1 MGASVPT
8 ADRADSTQTLTHS
21 ADNPR
26 SRPRRRLAFVGFGAL
41 LLALLVVLPAVANAA
56 PPTLFWETGKTGA
69 GAGQTEIPRGI
80 AASPV
85 DGHVFVADQSNNRIE
100 EFTAWGVFVKAWGWD
115 VVASGPGDDTSAPE
129 DELESCVPAN
139 GDVCQAGTEGEG
151 SGQLILPQGVAVDS
165 NGDVYVVDV
174 INRRVMKFDPSAGP
188 SGEEAQF
195 VFMLGGQVNRTKVE
209 AAAPEAEQNLCTA
222 ASGDACQAGVEGT
235 GSGQFGGPQIPGA
248 TITVDPADN
257 VYVGDQGRIQRF
269 DAGGAYQSEISLPGE
284 VLQSLASDAAGN
296 LYAAYDNKAD
306 VRKLSPTGAP
316 LSPTFKVQGPSAIA
330 VDPAGNVYVFDQSAV
345 QLNNAGLNRP
355 PLIEF
360 DPAGN
365 QLESFGK
372 SEFTVSTGLAT
383 GSTCLSTGSDL
394 YASNQ
399 GNSFY
404 GIEDFLRAY
413 GPPPDKAIL
422 CPPPKAAPEIEA
434 QFAVAVDSDGA
445 QLRAAINPRFWPD
458 ATYFV
463 QFGTQACLEAGWEAP
478 CVKSQ
483 PSPPAELG
491 AGSIAFAATTPSVF
505 LAGLQPET
513 TYRYRF
519 VAESGGGGPV
529 RGAGA
534 TEAADGA
541 VGTFTT
547 PPLGSQPKTDCPNQT
562 LRYGASAFL
571 PNCRAFELVSPV
583 DKNGAGIETAL
594 LGGNPLAHAL
604 LDQSD
609 GDGEALAYSSK
620 QAFGDAIG
628 SPYSSQYLAHRDPG
642 HGWSTHGINA
652 PREGFP
658 GLDRLTLDTEYR
670 AFSEDLTQGWMIHDG
685 DPPLAPCAPAN
696 SPDLYR
702 RDNLSDSY
710 EALHCEP
717 NQPKNASNTIE
728 FQGVSADGCRAVFRS
743 NSKLTEDA
751 EPTGSLYQLYE
762 SSCEGPLRL
771 VSVLPNGTVCK
782 EESSAGSELLN
793 VDGAINDGRR
803 KSLQNA
809 LSADARRLYWECD
822 GTLYLRTDPAP
833 SVEGETGEGSV
844 EVAAPSGPSVGK
856 QFPPRFQSASRDG
869 GRMLFSAYDVGSGG
883 FVLRSYEPGS
893 YEPEGVEAS
902 TVAGVFDDKEGR
914 VDLLGA
920 GEDARRVYLVSGEK
934 LSEVP
939 NGEGDEAEAGKANLY
954 FHEEGGG
961 FDFIGT
967 LSGLDLS
974 RNLRVLSPVHP
985 LRFRRASRVSP
996 DGLHAAFISSTP
1008 LTGYDNTDALN
1019 GEADKEVFVYDAA
1032 AKQLRCVSCNPTG
1045 ARPSGAN
1052 ISTEDDIKEVELWAA
1067 AWIPGWTTQL
1077 YQGRPFSE
1085 DGSRLFFNSVDAL
1098 VPRDGNGRQD
1108 VYEWEAA
1115 ESKQEC
1121 LQEKGAELYVADA
1134 GGCLSL
1140 VSSGTDAEDS
1150 AFVDADRDGSDVFIR
1165 TGQSLLPQD
1174 PGLIDIYDARVGG
1187 GFPQPTAVSGCE
1199 GEACQGPP
1207 SPPDDPTPASSAFAG
1222 AGNVKAAPGKPRC
1235 AKGKAR
1241 RKGRC
1246 VAKKHKGRNRLGT
1259 APQHDQDK
1267 GQGKD
1272 RR

>member
-1 MGASVPT
+1 M
-8 ADRADSTQTLTHS
+8 THS
-21 ADNPR
+21 AHNPR
-26 SRPRRRLAFVGFGAL
+26 SRPRRRLAFVGLGVL
-41 LLALLVVLPAVANAA
+41 LLALLAVLPAASSAA
-56 PPTLFWETGKTGA
+56 APTLFWETGKTGA
-69 GAGQTEIPRGI
+69 GAEQTNIPRGI
-80 AASPV
+80 ATSPL
-85 DGHVFVADQSNNRIE
+85 DGHVFVGNQQNNRVD

-115 VVASGPGDDTSAPE
+115 VVASGPGDDVAAPE
-129 DELESCVPAN
+129 DEFEVCVPTN
-139 GDVCQAGTEGEG
+139 GDVCQAGTLGG
-151 SGQLILPQGVAVDS
+151 GPGQLGFPQGVHVDS
-165 NGDVYVVDV
+165 NGDVYVVDFSG
-174 INRRVMKFDPSAGP
+174 RRVQKFDPSAGP

-195 VFMLGGQVNRTKVE
+195 LLMFGGQVNRTKVE
-209 AAAPEAEQNLCTA
+209 AAASEAKQNLCTA
-222 ASGDACQAGVEGT
+222 ASGDVCQAGVEGT
-235 GSGQFGGPQIPGA
+235 GSGQFGAWVAGDF
-248 TITVDPADN
+248 ITVDPSGD

-269 DAGGAYQSEISLPGE
+269 DSGGVYQSEIALPD
-284 VLQSLASDAAGN
+284 VTVKSLASDSAGN
-296 LYAAYDNKAD
+296 LYAAYFNKPN
-306 VRKLSPTGAP
+306 VRKLSPDGAP
-316 LSPTFKVQGPSAIA
+316 LSPTFEVAKPTAVA
-330 VDPAGNVYVFDQSAV
+330 VDAVGNVYVFDQSAV
-345 QLNNAGLNRP
+345 QLNNSSFNRP

-360 DPAGN
+360 DSAGN
-365 QLESFGK
+365 QIESFGK
-372 SEFTVSTGLAT
+372 SQFSESTGLAT
-383 GSTCLSTGSDL
+383 GSACLSSGSDL
-394 YASNQ
+394 YVTNI
-399 GNSFY
+399 GNSFD

-413 GPPPDKAIL
+413 GPPPDKAVL

-434 QFAVAVDSDGA
+434 QYAVSVDSDGA
-445 QLRAAINPRFWPD
+445 QLRATINPRFWPD
-458 ATYFV
+458 TTYVV
-463 QFGTQACLEAGWEAP
+463 QHGTEACLEAGWEAP
-478 CVKSQ
+478 CVETQ
-483 PSPPAELG
+483 PNPPAQLG
-491 AGSIAFAATTPSVF
+491 VGSIDFAATTPSVF
-505 LAGLQPET
+505 LDGLQPEAA
-513 TYRYRF
+513 YRYRF
-519 VAESGGGGPV
+519 VAQSSGGGPV
-529 RGAGA
+529 RGVGG

-571 PNCRAFELVSPV
+571 PDCRAFELVSPV
-583 DKNGAGIETAL
+583 DKNGAGIETAWFDA
-594 LGGNPLAHAL
+594 NALAHAA
-604 LDQSD
+604 LDQSE
-609 GDGEALAYSSK
+609 GGGEALTYSSK
-620 QAFGDAIG
+620 QAFGDAVG
-628 SPYSSQYLAHRDPG
+628 APFASQYIARRDPG
-642 HGWSTHGINA
+642 AGWSTHGINA

-658 GLDRLTLDTEYR
+658 GLNRQGLDTEWK
-670 AFSEDLTQGWMIHDG
+670 AFTEDLTQGWMIHEG

-702 RDNLSDSY
+702 RDNLTDSY

-717 NQPKNASNTIE
+717 NKPGTAAGTIE
-728 FQGVSADGCRAVFRS
+728 LQGVSADGCRAVFRS

-771 VSVLPNGTVCK
+771 VGVLPSGLACTAG
-782 EESSAGSELLN
+782 SSAGSELFGTN
-793 VDGAINDGRR
+793 NNGRA
-803 KSLQNA
+803 KSVQ
-809 LSADARRLYWECD
+809 SAFSSDAKRLYWECG
-822 GTLYLRTDPAP
+822 GTLYLRSDPDP
-833 SVEGETGEGSV
+833 TVEGEAGEGSV
-844 EVAAPSGPSVGK
+844 QIAAPSGPSVEK

-902 TVAGVFDDKEGR
+902 TIAGVFDDKEGR

-939 NGEGDEAEAGKANLY
+939 NGEGDEAEEGKANLY

-967 LSGLDLS
+967 LAAGDLK
-974 RNLRVLSPVHP
+974 RIPRTLSPVHP
-985 LRFRRASRVSP
+985 LRYRRASRVTP
-996 DGLHAAFISSTP
+996 DGLHAAFIASTP

-1019 GEADKEVFVYDAA
+1019 GEADKEVFVYDAVA
-1032 AKQLRCVSCNPTG
+1032 RDLRCVSCNPTG
-1045 ARPSGAN
+1045 ARPTGAN
-1052 ISTEDDIKEVELWAA
+1052 ISAEADKDLQLWAA

-1115 ESKQEC
+1115 ESKDEC
-1121 LQEKGAELYVADA
+1121 LEDKGAELYVASA

-1140 VSSGTDAEDS
+1140 ISSGTDAKDS

-1222 AGNVKAAPGKPRC
+1222 AGNVKADPGKPRC

-1246 VAKKHKGRNRLGT
+1246 VAKKHPRH
-1259 APQHDQDK
+1259 QHRANH
-1267 GQGKD
+1267 D
-1272 RR
+1272 RRTAR